1 MTLPR
6 RGDGV
11 PHLNLPLWHEV
22 VEGLAWV
29 LSGAVFA
36 GNAGV
41 CGCGYL
47 SHYVVQGAV
56 VGRVGRH
63 TVRCQGVVSYLYP
76 AVAVL
81 FALLFFFFSFLAVT
95 ANLSWQTMT
104 ETI

>member
-63 TVRCQGVVSYLYP
+63 TVRCQGSCQLFVSGCRCLP
-76 AVAVL
+76 
-81 FALLFFFFSFLAVT
+81 FFFFSFLAVT